1 MARGPTRLLRP
12 RDDALPDAVA
22 RDALPR
28 GRECEGLPGRP
39 YPQDRLGENLGDDL
53 GKGERRAV
61 EAAVPAA
68 PRGGWPEAETISSM
82 AAGPWNP
89 CGGFLRNYLGTI
101 LERVVLGFQQDD
113 KDSLPAAVQQV
124 GSVAESAG
132 ARLLPRGDSEDDD
145 PQDGSACLW
154 HRLRA
159 AIARQDAHGV
169 HGNHEVLGGPT
180 VHQLQQ
186 NGEG

>member
-1 MARGPTRLLRP
+1 MARGPVRVLRP

-53 GKGERRAV
+53 GKGEKRAV

-82 AAGPWNP
+82 AADHGILAEDFFVTTW
-89 CGGFLRNYLGTI
+89 GLSWSESSWGFNKTIRTLCLPRFNRWAQSQNRRELVFSQEEIRKMTTHKMGRHVFGT
-101 LERVVLGFQQDD
+101 VYAPQ
-113 KDSLPAAVQQV
+113 LPAKTLMEYMGITKFSVVQRYINF
-124 GSVAESAG
+124 SKTEK
-132 ARLLPRGDSEDDD
+132 
-145 PQDGSACLW
+145 
-154 HRLRA
+154 
-159 AIARQDAHGV
+159 
-169 HGNHEVLGGPT
+169 
-180 VHQLQQ
+180 
-186 NGEG
+186 